1 MDVAVVLN
9 PRAGH
14 GADEEMQRKITE
26 LFAEQGRQATVFIP
40 GERLD
45 ITGRARAAVEAGC
58 RVLVAAGGDGTVNG
72 VAQAAVGRDVPFGVL
87 PIGTLN
93 HFAKDAGIPLD
104 LAEAVRVVAEGAER
118 RVDVGEVNGRYFL
131 NNSSIGVYPRIV
143 ELRRRYQSSGL
154 GKWIAALWASLA
166 VLRRQPFLGVRL
178 RVEGETFVRRTP
190 FVFIGN
196 NEYRMVG
203 LGGVHRASLTGGHLA
218 IYVMNASRRVSLLR
232 LGWEVLS
239 RGPDRTQELDLFRVS
254 ETEVETRRQRLQ
266 VALDGEVSV
275 LRTPLRYR
283 SRPLALRLVA
293 PPG

>member
-26 LFAEQGRQATVFIP
+26 LFAEHGRQATVFIP
-40 GERLD
+40 GERMD
-45 ITGRARAAVEAGC
+45 ITGRARAAVAAGC
-58 RVLVAAGGDGTVNG
+58 RVLVAAGGDGTANG

-87 PIGTLN
+87 PFGTLN

-104 LAEAVRVVAEGAER
+104 LAEAVGVVAEGAER

-131 NNSSIGVYPRIV
+131 NNSSIGAYPRIV

-166 VLRRQPFLGVRL
+166 VLRRRPFLGVRL
-178 RVEGETFVRRTP
+178 RVEGETIVRRTP

-203 LGGVHRASLTGGHLA
+203 LWGAHRASLTGGHLA
-218 IYVMNASRRVSLLR
+218 IYVMNASRRVSLAR
-232 LGWEVLS
+232 LGWEVLT

-254 ETEVETRRQRLQ
+254 ETDVETRRQRLE
-266 VALDGEVSV
+266 VALDGEVTV

-283 SRPLALRLVA
+283 SHPLALRLMA
-293 PPG
+293 PPA

>member
-26 LFAEQGRQATVFIP
+26 LFAEHGREATVFIP
-40 GERLD
+40 GERMD
-45 ITGRARAAVEAGC
+45 ITRRARAAVEVGC

-87 PIGTLN
+87 PVGTLN

-104 LAEAVRVVAEGAER
+104 LAEAVGVVAEGAER

-131 NNSSIGVYPRIV
+131 NNSSIGAYPRIV

-166 VLRRQPFLGVRL
+166 VLRRRPFLGVRL
-178 RVEGETFVRRTP
+178 RVEGETVVRRTP

-203 LGGVHRASLTGGHLA
+203 LGGAHRASLTGGHLA
-218 IYVMNASRRVSLLR
+218 IYVMNASRRVSLAR
-232 LGWEVLS
+232 LGWEVLT

-254 ETEVETRRQRLQ
+254 ETDVETRRQRLQ
-266 VALDGEVSV
+266 VALDGEVTV

-283 SRPLALRLVA
+283 SHPLALRLMA
-293 PPG
+293 PPA

>member
-14 GADEEMQRKITE
+14 GADEELQREIIE
-26 LFAEQGRQATVFIP
+26 LFAEHGREATVFVP

-45 ITGRARAAVEAGC
+45 VTQQARAAVEAGC

-72 VAQAAVGRDVPFGVL
+72 VAQAAVGRDLRFGVL

-104 LAEAVRVVAEGAER
+104 LAEAVRVVAEGVER
-118 RVDVGEVNGRYFL
+118 RVDVGEVNDRYFL

-143 ELRRRYQSSGL
+143 ELRHRYESSGL
-154 GKWIAALWASLA
+154 SKWVAALWASLA
-166 VLRRQPFLGVRL
+166 VLRRRPFLAVRI
-178 RVEGETFVRRTP
+178 RVEDETVVRRTP
-190 FVFIGN
+190 FVFVGN

-203 LGGVHRASLTGGHLA
+203 LRGAHRDLLTGGSLA
-218 IYVMNASRRVSLLR
+218 LYIMNAPRRVSLLG
-232 LGWEVLS
+232 LAWDVLT
-239 RGPDRTQELDLFRVS
+239 RGPDQAKELDLFRVS
-254 ETEVETRRQRLQ
+254 EAAVETRRPRLQ
-266 VALDGEVSV
+266 VALDGEVRM

-283 SRPLALRLVA
+283 SHPLALRLMAPVA
-293 PPG
+293 